1 MAAHRPPAVCL
12 DSAHSVS
19 PRHLSRLFLTETGHT
34 PLHFVDRTRLEAP
47 GAMLNTS
54 NDSLDTV
61 AERSG
66 VGSSES
72 LRRLFHRELGITPS
86 TYRKRFRTTQR

>member
-1 MAAHRPPAVCL
+1 MCL

-34 PLHFVDRTRLEAP
+34 PLHFVDRARLEAP